1 MGKSKRKTTSP
12 LQKEGG
18 KIRRTEGEDDVSD
31 MNEDSR
37 SQGAEKG
44 DLLADLKEFISR
56 ENARNSRALMED
68 MRRYQDERMSAIENS
83 LSFALTTAET
93 MAKRLSEV
101 EQRAQQAESDFR
113 LCVKRMAEME
123 QELDGLQ
130 QKELKDWLVF
140 SGPVIPRLSR
150 SNKNEDASQL
160 LRGMLQHFMDFSMD
174 MQQVLELHREE
185 RQINVRFTTTAAGSD
200 RYILVRNKTKL
211 RGSGLYIREKLTS
224 NRQKIF
230 NDLLQLKRENKVTSV
245 FTRDGAV
252 FVVVDRRDRPRP
264 VRSDVALERLARELA
279 ETGAARHAGH
289 PVSSRS
295 TARPSGMAETGRQ
308 DRGIAVWEAEMR
320 SPGSVVAEPGGPDP
334 GVRSGRAAP
343 GAVPGGGAEPA
354 DGASPG
360 GGAYAADG
368 AGSAGGS
375 GPADGDGR
383 TARTA
388 RSSCSP
394 SPASSRPMAAGDGG
408 PVSGSGPSGGPLAV
422 AGGGEGGDGDDGSG
436 GDGAAGDAGR
446 RRRAP
451 VMTPVMAP
459 VTAPVTTPVTAP
471 VTAPVTGRATDWP
484 PLRPARDADG
494 VRHRFGRD
502 IRQYVRVHSKCD

>member
-12 LQKEGG
+12 LQKDGG
-18 KIRRTEGEDDVSD
+18 KVRRTEGEGDVSD

-37 SQGAEKG
+37 SQGTETG

-56 ENARNSRALMED
+56 ENARNNTALMED
-68 MRRYQDERMSAIENS
+68 MRRHQDERMSAIENS

-93 MAKRLSEV
+93 MAKRLAEV
-101 EQRAQQAESDFR
+101 EQRAHQAESDFR

-150 SNKNEDASQL
+150 SNKNEDSSQL
-160 LRGMLQHFMDFSMD
+160 LRGMLQHFMGFSID

-185 RQINVRFTTTAAGSD
+185 RQISVRFSTTAAGSD

-252 FVVVDRRDRPRP
+252 FVIVDRRDRPRP
-264 VRSDVALERLARELA
+264 VRSDVAQERLTRELA
-279 ETGAARHAGH
+279 ERGAARHADH
-289 PVSSRS
+289 PFSSRS
-295 TARPSGMAETGRQ
+295 TARRGGMAETGRQ
-308 DRGIAVWEAEMR
+308 DRGIVVWEAEMR
-320 SPGSVVAEPGGPDP
+320 SPGRVMAEPGPDR
-334 GVRSGRAAP
+334 GVRSSRAALDVGP
-343 GAVPGGGAEPA
+343 GSGAESA
-354 DGASPG
+354 DGAGPS
-360 GGAYAADG
+360 GGANAADG
-368 AGSAGGS
+368 AGCVGGS
-375 GPADGDGR
+375 GAADSDGR
-383 TARTA
+383 TARTTQ
-388 RSSCSP
+388 SSCSP
-394 SPASSRPMAAGDGG
+394 SPASSRPMAVGDGG
-408 PVSGSGPSGGPLAV
+408 PVSGSGPPSGPRAV
-422 AGGGEGGDGDDGSG
+422 AGGGEGGDGDDGYG
-436 GDGAAGDAGR
+436 GDGGAGDGGR

-451 VMTPVMAP
+451 V
-459 VTAPVTTPVTAP
+459 TTPV
-471 VTAPVTGRATDWP
+471 VAPVTGRAADWP

-494 VRHRFGRD
+494 VRHRFGGGG
-502 IRQYVRVHSKCD
+502 YSPVRKSAQ